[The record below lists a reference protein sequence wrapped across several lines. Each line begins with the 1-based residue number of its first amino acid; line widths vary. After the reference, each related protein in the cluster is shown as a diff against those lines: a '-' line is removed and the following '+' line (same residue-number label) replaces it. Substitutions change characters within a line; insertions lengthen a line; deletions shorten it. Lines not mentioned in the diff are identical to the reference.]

1 MLINK
6 ISWNIRARKNLLVEV
21 GIIVATEMKDWKE
34 VVSVQVAFK
43 NIRHSVIRK
52 EANCEDFL
60 EQNSGTAWNWTTFSK
75 LLL

>member
-43 NIRHSVIRK
+43 NIRHAVIRK